1 MFYTVPKNNERRL
14 SLQALFPILE
24 NGWLTKKGK
33 GKTPPPRILM
43 LRACVGAHNVECII
57 LK

>member
-33 GKTPPPRILM
+33 GKSPPPPDPDATC
-43 LRACVGAHNVECII
+43 LRWGT
-57 LK
+57 

>member
-33 GKTPPPRILM
+33 GKSPPP
-43 LRACVGAHNVECII
+43 GS
-57 LK
+57 